1 MLHALAHSIAVED
14 LGDDPERWLVIGP
27 DRSSNLLELIV
38 LVSIEGNELIIHAMP
53 LRPVFRKLLEP

>member
-1 MLHALAHSIAVED
+1 MLHALAHSIADED
-14 LGDDPERWLVIGP
+14 LGEDPERWLVIGP

>member
-14 LGDDPERWLVIGP
+14 LGEDPERWLVIGP

>member
-14 LGDDPERWLVIGP
+14 LGEDPERWLVIGP

-53 LRPVFRKLLEP
+53 LRPVFWKLLEP